1 MHYSS
6 FCRTAGI
13 PCKEVT
19 GKVKAARYQ
28 PGNVSFPTKTYNAVF
43 VDGAWRF
50 VDQHW
55 GSSFITVG
63 ADKEW
68 ELIADGGAGQTS
80 GGQTGTYQHC
90 DDDWFLTDPEIM
102 ICTHLPDDPAWQLL
116 ARPITSD
123 EFEQMAYL
131 QHYYFDIGL
140 HSPSQPKCVIYTD
153 TGDVMLEFGQP
164 KDAETTF
171 KYALYKSALDK
182 TRYRLKGA
190 QLKQFVF
197 MDEAKKENKLRVRIE
212 FPWIGKY
219 MINLHGSELGRGFTS
234 EVCVYVIHCQKPKF
248 TCKPHPLADRD
259 LWGAGG
265 EANAIGLE
273 PVNHDGGLIVAEDG
287 QAEMVFKMKLADYL
301 QFQYRLES
309 EDIDQSILRNYVL
322 HYVIDGEA
330 YFLAKLPKYG
340 KYVFKLFAKDT
351 RRHTEFHHVSNY
363 LITSDTGCADQRQFP
378 KSESGKVGLMEHTSS
393 IRITP
398 ISHRHPLV
406 TCPNTGEVEF
416 SMSTD
421 REAEI
426 SSYLKCEDNGDVE
439 DLSDHTFI
447 EQDGKQFT
455 LNVNFPKVG
464 MYLLTIF
471 ARPLGSSS
479 EAATAFIYVINVK
492 RPKWQ
497 CTVFPKPLEWNNSFR
512 LIEPRSAYVLP
523 DKKVHFALIA
533 PGATRIFLD
542 ESQETPLAC
551 TGQDRWEG
559 DITPRAG
566 GKELAVFGV
575 FSGNE
580 KRLLAYKVRLRSMF
594 LGARETSI
602 VCHYIRSSQ
611 TNQPLI
617 TPVYFFFSASLSLRQ
632 KRIEILTVA
641 QNALYYYDSG

>member
-1 MHYSS
+1 M
-6 FCRTAGI
+6 
-13 PCKEVT
+13 
-19 GKVKAARYQ
+19 KAARYQ

-55 GSSFITVG
+55 GSSYVTID
-63 ADKEW
+63 ADKDW
-68 ELIADGGAGQTS
+68 ELIADGGAGKTS
-80 GGQTGTYQHC
+80 GGEAGTYQHC

-102 ICTHLPDDPAWQLL
+102 ICTHFPDDPAWQLL

-123 EFEQMAYL
+123 EFEQMAYRK
-131 QHYYFDIGL
+131 HYYFDIGL
-140 HSPSQPKCVIYTD
+140 HSPSQPKCVIYMD
-153 TGDVMLEFGQP
+153 TSDVMLEFGQP
-164 KDAETTF
+164 KNADTTF
-171 KYALYKSALDK
+171 KYALYKSTLAK
-182 TRYRLKGA
+182 TRDRLKGA

-197 MDEAKKENKLRVRIE
+197 MDEAKRENKLRVRIE

-219 MINLHGSELGRGFTS
+219 KINLHGGELGRGFSS
-234 EVCVYVIHCQKPKF
+234 EVCVYIIHCQKPKF
-248 TCKPHPLADRD
+248 NCKPHPLADPD

-265 EANAIGLE
+265 EAKAIGLE
-273 PVNHDGGLIVAEDG
+273 PVNHDGGMIVAEDG

-363 LITSDTGCADQRQFP
+363 LITSDTRQFP
-378 KSESGKVGLMEHTSS
+378 KSESGKVDLMEHTSS

-426 SSYLKCEDNGDVE
+426 SSYLKCEDNGDVK

-455 LNVNFPKVG
+455 LNVNFPN
-464 MYLLTIF
+464 
-471 ARPLGSSS
+471 
-479 EAATAFIYVINVK
+479 VINVK

-497 CTVFPKPLEWNNSFR
+497 CTAFPKPLEWNNSFR
-512 LIEPRSAYVLP
+512 PVDPRSAYVLP

-533 PGATRIFLD
+533 PRVTRVFFD

-551 TGQDRWEG
+551 TGQVRWEG
-559 DITPRAG
+559 DVTPRAG
-566 GKELAVFGV
+566 DKELAVFGV

-594 LGARETSI
+594 LGARETGI
-602 VCHYIRSSQ
+602 VCH
-611 TNQPLI
+611 
-617 TPVYFFFSASLSLRQ
+617 
-632 KRIEILTVA
+632 
-641 QNALYYYDSG
+641 